1 MKQRKI
7 ERVMLVNLPVRQ
19 STFFQSM
26 LVQPM
31 GLSYLAAVLRD
42 KYDVKVLDAPLMGFN
57 QIRKLDWNYIEY
69 GLSQEDIMKEVA
81 KFDPQVVGLSCLF
94 SHQMPLVAQVSSG
107 IKQMSP
113 DIITVAGG
121 THPSF
126 LPEKSFELATGL
138 DFIVLSESERSLVQL
153 LAAIEKGNPFA
164 EIDGLAWKE
173 NGEVK
178 VNPKTKFIENLDGL
192 PFPARDLLD
201 LETYFKVNLPFFYY
215 SKNNRN
221 VSFITSRGCP
231 FKCTFC
237 SSCNYWGNHIR
248 YRSVDNVLQE
258 MREIKSRFNVQ
269 ELKFED
275 DNLLLDKK
283 RAKQIFR
290 AMIDEKF
297 NFTWNMPNGAY
308 VASMVDEELVR
319 LMKESGCFEVI
330 LAIESGNQDVLDNIV
345 HKPLELPKVER
356 AIKNLKDNDIDI
368 HAFLIVGFPG
378 ETKEQIKDTFLYAR
392 KIGLDHAYVFI
403 YNPLPGSALFD
414 ECIQKGYY
422 THEMVMRAGYSH
434 TGCTTSEFN
443 PEMLMKWQ
451 QSFSIFQNLEMLY
464 KNPKKLFTKYMG
476 RTFSRQNY
484 RALTMA
490 LRTFLVGLIK
500 N

>member
-7 ERVMLVNLPVRQ
+7 ERVILVNLPVRQ
-19 STFFQSM
+19 STYIQSQV
-26 LVQPM
+26 VQPM

-42 KYDVKVLDAPLMGFN
+42 KYDVKILDASLLGFN
-57 QIRKLDWNYIEY
+57 QIRKLAWNYLEW
-69 GLSQEDIMKEVA
+69 GLSTEDIVKEVT
-81 KFDPQVVGLSCLF
+81 KFDPQVVGLSCMF
-94 SHQMPLVAQVSSG
+94 SHQMPLVAQVSSE

-113 DIITVAGG
+113 DTITVAGG

-126 LPEKSFELATGL
+126 LPERSFDMSPGL
-138 DFIVLSESERSLVQL
+138 DFIVLSESERSLLQL
-153 LAAIEKGNPFA
+153 LAAIEKGTPFA

-173 NGEVK
+173 NGQIK
-178 VNPKTKFIENLDGL
+178 INPKTKYVEDLNEL

-201 LETYFKVNLPFFYY
+201 LETYFKVNLPFLYY

-221 VSFITSRGCP
+221 VSFITTRGCP

-248 YRSVDNVLQE
+248 YRSVENVLQE
-258 MREIKSRFNVQ
+258 MREIKSCFNVR

-290 AMIDEKF
+290 AMIDEKL

-330 LAIESGNQDVLDNIV
+330 LAIESGSQDVLDNIV
-345 HKPLELPKVER
+345 HKPLDLSKVEPV
-356 AIKNLKDNDIDI
+356 IKNLKDNDIDI
-368 HAFLIVGFPG
+368 HAFFIMGFPG
-378 ETKEQIKDTFLYAR
+378 ETKEQIKNTLRYAR
-392 KIGLDHAYVFI
+392 KIGLDHAYVFL
-403 YNPLPGSALFD
+403 YNPLPGSELFD

-422 THEMVMRAGYSH
+422 THEMVMRAGYDHS
-434 TGCTTSEFN
+434 GCTTSEFN
-443 PEMLMKWQ
+443 PEMLVKWQ
-451 QSFSIFQNLEMLY
+451 EAFTIFQNLEMIY
-464 KNPKKLFTKYMG
+464 KNPRKLFTKYLA
-476 RTFSRQNY
+476 RTANRQNY
-484 RALTMA
+484 RAVTMA
-490 LRTFLVGLIK
+490 LRTFLLGLFK
-500 N
+500 D